1 MVGGGSAGFT
11 VVCARSQ
18 QEFWI
23 GENQTILQVL
33 RESGMRL
40 TSSCEQGICG
50 ACETKVLS
58 GELDHH
64 DFVLSSEERERGD
77 VMMICCSLAKGDQ
90 LVLDL

>member
-1 MVGGGSAGFT
+1 MAGGGSAGFT

-18 QEFWI
+18 QEI
-23 GENQTILQVL
+23 LICENQTNLQVL
-33 RESGMRL
+33 SEYGMRQN
-40 TSSCEQGICG
+40 SSCEQGICG

-77 VMMICCSLAKGDQ
+77 VMMICCSRAKGDQ